1 MNQNNADKIFMGM
14 TLDLARMARGRTSPN
29 PMVGAVI
36 VKNGKV
42 LATGYHRKAGAPH
55 AEIEAMTSPPTPLLA
70 KERGDTVRRP
80 GEVWKGATLYVNLE
94 PCCHHGRTP
103 PCTAAII
110 ASGIREV
117 VIGMKDP
124 DPKVAGSGIRE
135 LRRAGLKVRMIRHE
149 ETERLNEVYLKH
161 RRTGLPF
168 VTLKIAMTLDGR
180 VAGPSGATRQITGP
194 EACAYVHAMRDEAD
208 AILVGKNT
216 ILKDD
221 PRLTTRLS
229 AGQGKDPIRIIL
241 DSHLGLPASARVF
254 RVKSK
259 AKTYLATVR
268 NKTAKRYPNTEFLVC
283 RPNGKGRI
291 DLKDLLWQLGRRGI
305 LSVLVE
311 GGPTVH
317 ASFLKEG
324 LADKLALF
332 LAPKVMGKP
341 ESGKGVPYAVPPM
354 KNTRARMVGSDVL
367 IEGYF

>member
-1 MNQNNADKIFMGM
+1 MGM
-14 TLDLARMARGRTSPN
+14 CLDLARMARGRTSPN

-36 VKNGKV
+36 VKKGKV

-55 AEIEAMTSPPTPLLA
+55 AEVEAMHQLA
-70 KERGDTVRRP
+70 CR
-80 GEVWKGATLYVNLE
+80 GATLYVNLE

-110 ASGIREV
+110 ESGIQEV

-124 DPKVAGSGIRE
+124 DPKVAGRGIRE

-149 ETERLNEVYLKH
+149 ETEHLNEAYLKH

-168 VTLKIAMTLDGR
+168 VTLKMAMTLDGK

-194 EACAYVHAMRDEAD
+194 EACSYVHAMRDEAD

-216 ILKDD
+216 ILKDN

-229 AGQGKDPIRIIL
+229 RGQGQPESGKDPIRIIL
-241 DSHLGLPASARVF
+241 DSHLTLPTNAKIF
-254 RVKSK
+254 HVKSK
-259 AKTYLATVR
+259 AKNYLATVR
-268 NKTAKRYPNTEFLVC
+268 NKTTKRYPNTGFLVC
-283 RPNGKGRI
+283 RPNGKGRV
-291 DLKDLLWQLGRRGI
+291 DLKDLLRQLGRRGI

-317 ASFLKEG
+317 ANFLKEG
-324 LADKLALF
+324 LADKLSLF
-332 LAPKVMGKP
+332 LAPKVMGK
-341 ESGKGVPYAVPPM
+341 GVSYAVPPM
-354 KNTRARMVGSDVL
+354 KNIRSRMVGSDVL
-367 IEGYF
+367 IEGYFR

>member
-1 MNQNNADKIFMGM
+1 MGM
-14 TLDLARMARGRTSPN
+14 CLDLARMARGRTSPN

-36 VKNGKV
+36 VKRDKGNLPKV
-42 LATGYHRKAGAPH
+42 VATGYHRKAGAPH
-55 AEIEAMTSPPTPLLA
+55 AEVEAINSPPLRV
-70 KERGDTVRRP
+70 RGGRGVLR
-80 GEVWKGATLYVNLE
+80 KGATLYVNLE

-103 PCTAAII
+103 PCTTAII
-110 ASGIREV
+110 ASGIQEV

-124 DPKVAGSGIRE
+124 DPKVAGKGIRE
-135 LRRAGLKVRMIRHE
+135 LRRAGLKVRMVHHE
-149 ETERLNEVYLKH
+149 ETERLNEAYLKH

-168 VTLKIAMTLDGR
+168 VTLKMAMTLDGK
-180 VAGPSGATRQITGP
+180 VAGPSGATRQITGL
-194 EACAYVHAMRDEAD
+194 EACTYVHAMRDEAD

-216 ILKDD
+216 ILKDN

-229 AGQGKDPIRIIL
+229 GGQGQPESGKDPIRIIL

-259 AKTYLATVR
+259 VKNYLATVR
-268 NKTAKRYPNTEFLVC
+268 NKTTKRYPNTEFLVC
-283 RPNGKGRI
+283 RPNGKGRV
-291 DLKDLLWQLGRRGI
+291 DLKDLLRQLGRRGI

-324 LADKLALF
+324 LPESGLADKLVLF
-332 LAPKVMGKP
+332 LAPKVMGK
-341 ESGKGVPYAVPPM
+341 GVSYAVPPM
-354 KNTRARMVGSDVL
+354 KNTRSRVVGSDIL